1 MACGWLGERREGNYL
16 LGEPPS
22 VRVAGNSPSTGTEA
36 SHCSQWSRGNG
47 PVALILPVLIRPKL
61 DFVVARAR
69 TYVDFSPSPFS
80 NCVSIAWPKVEGVR
94 VDRIK
99 RRLRDFFYRD
109 GKVLMTRRG

>member
-61 DFVVARAR
+61 DFVVHARAR
-69 TYVDFSPSPFS
+69 GFFSFPLPPFRMD
-80 NCVSIAWPKVEGVR
+80 EGG
-94 VDRIK
+94 
-99 RRLRDFFYRD
+99 D
-109 GKVLMTRRG
+109 G

>member
-36 SHCSQWSRGNG
+36 SHCSQWSRGNP
-47 PVALILPVLIRPKL
+47 PVALIPSVLIRPKL

-69 TYVDFSPSPFS
+69 LDFSSFFLFQDF
-80 NCVSIAWPKVEGVR
+80 NRVAKGQRLKELR
-94 VDRIK
+94 VDVEIK
-99 RRLRDFFYRD
+99 SFFFLSRR
-109 GKVLMTRRG
+109 

>member
-36 SHCSQWSRGNG
+36 SHCSQWSRGNE

-61 DFVVARAR
+61 DFVARAR
-69 TYVDFSPSPFS
+69 AHGLFSPPLFELRF
-80 NCVSIAWPKVEGVR
+80 NCVAKG
-94 VDRIK
+94 
-99 RRLRDFFYRD
+99 
-109 GKVLMTRRG
+109 RRGLGVKG